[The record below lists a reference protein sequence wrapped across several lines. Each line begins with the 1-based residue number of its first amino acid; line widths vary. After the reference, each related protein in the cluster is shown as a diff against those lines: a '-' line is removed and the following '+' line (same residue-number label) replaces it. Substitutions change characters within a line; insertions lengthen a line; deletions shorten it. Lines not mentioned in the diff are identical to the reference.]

1 MAEAIDQLGRRREA
15 LELERACPHAKGMS
29 DAHVHEGK
37 NARHRALRTATE
49 AQRLEELG
57 ERDLVFGSTL
67 YHDDIGFRV
76 AQGLRGLDE

>member
-1 MAEAIDQLGRRREA
+1 MAEALDHLGRRREA
-15 LELERACPHAKGMS
+15 LELERAGPHAKVMS

-49 AQRLEELG
+49 TQGLEKLG
-57 ERDLVFGSTL
+57 ERALVFGSTL